1 MRASAPEA
9 ILTGFNRF
17 REYVRNA
24 TSSSGTV
31 EKLWMNG
38 AFPVDGL
45 SSKIFFGTIFSRQDK
60 PRVRVRG
67 FSRPAS
73 LVSRFDVR
81 TIHRA
86 PQQSRTRNRRDTV
99 NTAVHHF
106 EELIGGHPYSIEVVA
121 VAKDRWRAYVVRI
134 PGMPNAMM
142 PFYGATPDQAAERL
156 RLWLTRAYER
166 AAGAAVRKQA

>member
-1 MRASAPEA
+1 M
-9 ILTGFNRF
+9 
-17 REYVRNA
+17 
-24 TSSSGTV
+24 
-31 EKLWMNG
+31 
-38 AFPVDGL
+38 
-45 SSKIFFGTIFSRQDK
+45 
-60 PRVRVRG
+60 
-67 FSRPAS
+67 
-73 LVSRFDVR
+73 
-81 TIHRA
+81 
-86 PQQSRTRNRRDTV
+86 